1 MSELISDD
9 ELLRR
14 MRQGQQAAFAT
25 LYQRHHAALYRYA
38 VLRCGSTTN
47 AADVVQ
53 DVFMRLLNDG
63 LNYDSMRGELR
74 FYLFGVARKLALKFD
89 YPSTLNESA
98 TVSED
103 EEWTP
108 EIACDAPDPLE
119 RLFISQMAEQ
129 TRVAIA
135 ALSPHYRDVLILFE
149 MQELSYLEIAEICQI
164 NVGTVRSRLSRA
176 RHFLAQQ
183 LAHYQSGQARVA

>member
-1 MSELISDD
+1 MTEANSDD
-9 ELLRR
+9 ELLRQ
-14 MRQGQQAAFAT
+14 MRCGQRAAFAT

-38 VLRCGSTTN
+38 LLRCGSAAN

-53 DVFMRLLNDG
+53 EVFLRLLSDR
-63 LNYDSMRGELR
+63 LNYDSLKGELR
-74 FYLFGVARKLALKFD
+74 FYLFGVTRKLALKFD
-89 YPSTLNESA
+89 DPLTLKEPS
-98 TVSED
+98 VFDED
-103 EEWTP
+103 DEWTP

-119 RLFISQMAEQ
+119 CLFINQMAEQ

-149 MQELSYLEIAEICQI
+149 IQELSYLDIAEICQI

-176 RHFLAQQ
+176 RYFLAQQ
-183 LAHYQSGQARVA
+183 LAHYQSVQSRIA

>member
-1 MSELISDD
+1 MSEVISDD

-14 MRQGQQAAFAT
+14 MRHGQQAAFAM

-38 VLRCGSTTN
+38 VLRCGSTAN

-53 DVFMRLLNDG
+53 DVFMRLLTDG

-74 FYLFGVARKLALKFD
+74 FYLFGVARKLVLKFD
-89 YPSTLNESA
+89 YSLASNASA
-98 TVSED
+98 DDSDE
-103 EEWTP
+103 EEWTF
-108 EIACDAPDPLE
+108 EVACDAPDPLE
-119 RLFISQMAEQ
+119 RLLTNQMAEQ
-129 TRVAIA
+129 TRAAIA

-149 MQELSYLEIAEICQI
+149 IQELSYLDIAEICQI

-176 RHFLAQQ
+176 RYFLAQQ
-183 LAHYQSGQARVA
+183 LAHYQSAQSRIA